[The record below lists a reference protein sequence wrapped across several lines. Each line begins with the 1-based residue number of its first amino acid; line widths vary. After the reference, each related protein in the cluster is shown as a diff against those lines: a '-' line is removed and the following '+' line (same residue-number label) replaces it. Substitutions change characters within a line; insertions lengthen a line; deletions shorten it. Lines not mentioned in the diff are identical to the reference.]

1 MHPPEKLLVDRS
13 EIELLFVNHIGD
25 HSMFLDESILSLN
38 LTESPVIGVLIL
50 VLKFYYNLFLRFS

>member
-1 MHPPEKLLVDRS
+1 MHPPEKLLVDRA

-25 HSMFLDESILSLN
+25 HSMFLDKSILSLD
-38 LTESPVIGVLIL
+38 LTESPLIGVLIL